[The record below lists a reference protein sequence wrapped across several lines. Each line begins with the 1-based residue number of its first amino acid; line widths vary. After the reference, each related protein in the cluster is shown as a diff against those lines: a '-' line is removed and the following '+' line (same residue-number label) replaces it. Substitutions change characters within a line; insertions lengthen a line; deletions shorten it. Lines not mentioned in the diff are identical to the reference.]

1 MNVLDIYIHQLVPET
16 APARGVPVAQG
27 HERQI
32 PRRAVGARNA
42 RARLRAVGNDPI
54 AILDECPITTET
66 TKCEIIL
73 VVSAVFPFTWQM

>member
-1 MNVLDIYIHQLVPET
+1 MNIYVHQLVPET

-42 RARLRAVGNDPI
+42 RARLRAIGNNPI
-54 AILDECPITTET
+54 AFFMSAIDTNT
-66 TKCEIIL
+66 TKCEIIQ
-73 VVSAVFPFTWQM
+73 VVSTVFPFRWRM